1 MPEELFEIEE
11 SVPANPVEQYLRM
24 DRMPHIWCPGCGI
37 GTTVN
42 CFARALETSGLDLDK
57 VAIVSGIGCT
67 GRVAGYIKLDSFH
80 TTHGRAIPFATGL
93 KLANP
98 ELKVIVYSGDG
109 DLTAIGGNHF
119 IHAARR
125 NVDMTVILINNGIY
139 GMTGGQVAPTTP
151 ISAVASTTPFGSF
164 EQTFNLPFLAESCGA
179 VYVARWTS
187 YHVRHLTKS
196 IKEAIAKKGFS
207 FVEIVAPCPTLYSRR
222 NKIGDG
228 LDQMIYYKD
237 NSEIKNGADTKTV
250 SMEFQGKIVVGKFVD
265 RERPTYNDAMM
276 EYYQK
281 KLGDKFVSSDEMR
294 KAFHA
299 QNRN

>member
-1 MPEELFEIEE
+1 MAEELYDVETTIPGNPIEE
-11 SVPANPVEQYLRM
+11 FLRM

-42 CFARALETSGLDLDK
+42 CFVRALETSGLNLDK
-57 VAIVSGIGCT
+57 VAVVSGIGCT
-67 GRVAGYIKLDSFH
+67 GRVAGYVRLDSFH

-98 ELKVIVYSGDG
+98 ELKVVVYSGDG

-151 ISAVASTTPFGSF
+151 VGATASTTPYGNF
-164 EQTFNLPFLAESCGA
+164 EETFNLPFLAESCGA

-187 YHVRHLTKS
+187 YHVRHLTKA
-196 IKEAIAKKGFS
+196 IKEALLKKGFS
-207 FVEIVAPCPTLYSRR
+207 FVEILAPCPTLYSRR
-222 NKIGDG
+222 NKLGDG
-228 LDQMIYYKD
+228 LAQMIYYKD
-237 NSEIKNGADTKTV
+237 HSEIRNGADTKTV
-250 SMEFQGKIVVGKFVD
+250 ALEFQGKIVVGKFVD
-265 RERPTYNDAMM
+265 KERPTYLDAMN
-276 EYYQK
+276 EHFQK
-281 KLGDKFVSSDEMR
+281 RLGDRYVPSDEIR
-294 KAFHA
+294 KLIYA
-299 QNRN
+299 